1 MNQLHFV
8 CDHLFLSLDP
18 LSHLSLIHPR
28 YVLENTGDYTAVMMC
43 MMKKNVLKKC
53 WDLKVLAKLDH
64 GRATSYT
71 PLRENIEKFLAQGS

>member
-1 MNQLHFV
+1 MT
-8 CDHLFLSLDP
+8 S
-18 LSHLSLIHPR
+18 R

-64 GRATSYT
+64 GRATGYT
-71 PLRENIEKFLAQGS
+71 PLRANMEKFLANGVPDT